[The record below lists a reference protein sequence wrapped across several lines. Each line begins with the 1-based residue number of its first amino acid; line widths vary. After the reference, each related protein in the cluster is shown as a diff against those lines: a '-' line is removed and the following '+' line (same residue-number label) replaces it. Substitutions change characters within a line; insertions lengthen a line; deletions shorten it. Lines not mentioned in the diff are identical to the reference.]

1 MKRSGQRRAEFK
13 IDGRQTNLGTFDE
26 EKEAARAYDRMCLW
40 CKLDG
45 QTRRLDFRLN
55 FDSSNY
61 ANEKAELKAIDTHC
75 TIAACVSIAFS
86 SASSLA

>member
-40 CKLDG
+40 CKLHG
-45 QTRRLDFRLN
+45 QTRRFDVRLN
-55 FDSSNY
+55 FYSSNY
-61 ANEKAELKAIDTHC
+61 ANEEAELKAIDTQ
-75 TIAACVSIAFS
+75 AAMVQCVSIAFS
-86 SASSLA
+86 SAFSLA